1 MLVGDLTHQLSEIN
15 AIRFGE
21 FKLKSGS
28 ISPLYLDLRLSI
40 SYPPVLRSIAEGM
53 IQVTEELNYDC
64 LCGVPYT
71 ALPFA
76 TTMSLMNNKPM
87 VMRRKE
93 AKNYG
98 LRKLIEGAFQPGD
111 RCLVVED
118 LVSSGSSVFETIRPL
133 EEAGLV
139 VEDVV
144 VLVDREQGARKRL
157 EEEGYHLHSVLSLPE
172 ILDCLLIRNDIDEET
187 YHTVKNYLIENQLEP
202 VVSI

>member
-1 MLVGDLTHQLSEIN
+1 MCPETLTRQLSRID
-15 AIRFGE
+15 AVRFGE

-40 SYPPVLRSIAEGM
+40 SHPTVLRSIAEGM
-53 IQVTEELNYDC
+53 LQVTQHLDYDC

-76 TTMSLMNNKPM
+76 TAMSLGTDKPM

-98 LRKLIEGAFQPGD
+98 LKKLIEGSFQPGQ

-133 EEAGLV
+133 EEAGLI

-157 EEEGYHLHSVLSLPE
+157 EEEGYHLHSVLKVSEMLKH
-172 ILDCLLIRNDIDEET
+172 LLASGDICEET
-187 YHTVKNYLIENQLEP
+187 FHTVNNYLIENQLEP